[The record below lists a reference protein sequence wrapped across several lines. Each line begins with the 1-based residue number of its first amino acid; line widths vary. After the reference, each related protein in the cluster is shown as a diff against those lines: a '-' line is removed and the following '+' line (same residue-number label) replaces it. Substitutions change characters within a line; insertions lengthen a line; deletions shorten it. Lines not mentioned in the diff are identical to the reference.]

1 MSLFGYPAWWRR
13 PGWGRRGH
21 VRFWVGHPDRQNHHR
36 LLVTGAAGLM
46 GRLLRPLLRRPDWQV
61 RLVDLVA
68 ITT

>member
-1 MSLFGYPAWWRR
+1 M
-13 PGWGRRGH
+13 
-21 VRFWVGHPDRQNHHR
+21 GHPDRQNHHR